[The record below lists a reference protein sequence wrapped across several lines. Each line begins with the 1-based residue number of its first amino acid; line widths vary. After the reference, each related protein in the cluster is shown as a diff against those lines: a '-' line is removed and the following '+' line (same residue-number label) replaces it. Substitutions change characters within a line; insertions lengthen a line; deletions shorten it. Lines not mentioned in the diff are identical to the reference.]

1 MIRVIVSDMDGTLL
15 NEQHLLNERTIRA
28 VKNAQKAGIRF
39 IVATG
44 RNFEQAIHAMGDS
57 GIICDYIVNS
67 GAEIRNSKHEVLQSG
82 SMNIQDCKAVY
93 NILKKYDLM
102 YLFVSEDTDY
112 CIGSTKDREQEL
124 IQHILTFE
132 NGMTEAEARETS
144 LFKSM
149 LSKTEMVTS
158 FEELVNSERPITKI
172 FAASD
177 NLGMLKEIENQLR
190 ENPNLAIASSFENNL
205 EITDIKAQKG
215 IALKTYIES
224 LGYTM
229 DEVMVFGD
237 SMNDYS
243 MLSMDFG
250 ATIAVEN
257 AMEQVKRAAK
267 YITKSN
273 VEDGVAYTIEELLKR
288 RTIN

>member
-1 MIRVIVSDMDGTLL
+1 MIRVIASDLDGTLL
-15 NEQHLLNERTIRA
+15 NEQHLLSERTIRA
-28 VKNAQKAGIRF
+28 VKKTQEAGIRF

-44 RNFEQAIHAMGDS
+44 RNFKQAIHAMGES
-57 GIICDYIVNS
+57 GILCDYIVNS
-67 GAEIRNSKHEVLQSG
+67 GAEIRNSKHEILQSG

-93 NILKKYDLM
+93 DILKKYDLM
-102 YLFVSEDTDY
+102 YLFVSENTDY

-132 NGMTEAEARETS
+132 QGMTEAEARETS

-149 LSKTEMVTS
+149 LSKTEVVSS
-158 FEELVNSERPITKI
+158 FEELVDSGKSITKI

-177 NLGMLKEIENQLR
+177 DLAMLKEIEMQLR
-190 ENPNLAIASSFENNL
+190 ENSNLAVASSFANNL
-205 EITDIKAQKG
+205 EVTDINAQKG
-215 IALKTYIES
+215 IVLKNYIES

-229 DEVMVFGD
+229 NEVMVFGD

-250 ATIAVEN
+250 ATV
-257 AMEQVKRAAK
+257 AMENGADEVKEVAK
-267 YITKSN
+267 YITKTN
-273 VEDGVAYTIEELLKR
+273 TEDGVAYVIEELLKR
-288 RTIN
+288 RF

>member
-1 MIRVIVSDMDGTLL
+1 
-15 NEQHLLNERTIRA
+15 
-28 VKNAQKAGIRF
+28 
-39 IVATG
+39 
-44 RNFEQAIHAMGDS
+44 
-57 GIICDYIVNS
+57 
-67 GAEIRNSKHEVLQSG
+67 
-82 SMNIQDCKAVY
+82 
-93 NILKKYDLM
+93 M

-288 RTIN
+288 RSIN

>member
-1 MIRVIVSDMDGTLL
+1 MDGTLL

>member
-1 MIRVIVSDMDGTLL
+1 MDGTLL

-288 RTIN
+288 RSIN

>member
-1 MIRVIVSDMDGTLL
+1 MIKVIASDMDGTLL
-15 NEQHLLNERTIRA
+15 NEQHLLNERTVHA
-28 VKNAQKAGIRF
+28 VKKAQEAGIRF

-57 GIICDYIVNS
+57 GIKCDFIVNS

-93 NILKKYDLM
+93 DILKRYHLM
-102 YLFVSEDTDY
+102 YLFVSENTDY

-132 NGMTEAEARETS
+132 QGITEAEARETS

-149 LSKTEMVTS
+149 LSKTEVVSS
-158 FEELVNSERPITKI
+158 FDELAESGKPITKI

-177 NLGMLKEIENQLR
+177 DLVILKDIEKQLR
-190 ENPNLAIASSFENNL
+190 ENPNLAVASSFENNL
-205 EITDIKAQKG
+205 EITDINAQKG
-215 IALKTYIES
+215 IVLKNYIES

-250 ATIAVEN
+250 VTV
-257 AMEQVKRAAK
+257 AMENGADKVKEVSK

-273 VEDGVAYTIEELLKR
+273 TEDGVAYVIEEMLKR
-288 RTIN
+288 RR

>member
-1 MIRVIVSDMDGTLL
+1 MIKVIASDMDGTLL
-15 NEQHLLNERTIRA
+15 NEQHLLNERTVHA
-28 VKNAQKAGIRF
+28 VKKAQEAGIRF

-44 RNFEQAIHAMGDS
+44 RNFEQTIHAMGDS
-57 GIICDYIVNS
+57 GIICDFIVNS
-67 GAEIRNSKHEVLQSG
+67 GAEIRNSKYEVLQSG
-82 SMNIQDCKAVY
+82 SMNMQDCKAVY
-93 NILKKYDLM
+93 NILKNYSLM
-102 YLFVSEDTDY
+102 YLFVSENTDY
-112 CIGSTKDREQEL
+112 CIGSTKDREDEL

-132 NGMTEAEARETS
+132 KGMTEAEARETS

-149 LSKTEMVTS
+149 LSKTEVVSS
-158 FEELVNSERPITKI
+158 FEELADSGKPITKI

-177 NLGMLKEIENQLR
+177 DLKMLKEIENQLL
-190 ENPNLAIASSFENNL
+190 ENPNLAVASSFLNNI
-205 EITDIKAQKG
+205 EVTDINVQKG
-215 IALKTYIES
+215 IVLKNYIES

-250 ATIAVEN
+250 ATIAMAN
-257 AMEQVKRAAK
+257 GADKVKEAAK

-273 VEDGVAYTIEELLKR
+273 TEDGVAYVIEELLKQR
-288 RTIN
+288 

>member
-1 MIRVIVSDMDGTLL
+1 MIRVIASDLDGTLL
-15 NEQHLLNERTIRA
+15 NEQHLLSERTIRA
-28 VKNAQKAGIRF
+28 VKKTQEAGIRF

-44 RNFEQAIHAMGDS
+44 RNFKQAIHAMGES
-57 GIICDYIVNS
+57 GILCDYIVNS
-67 GAEIRNSKHEVLQSG
+67 GAEIRNSKHEILQSG

-93 NILKKYDLM
+93 DILKKYDLM
-102 YLFVSEDTDY
+102 YLFVSENTDY

-132 NGMTEAEARETS
+132 QGMTEAEARETS

-149 LSKTEMVTS
+149 LSKTEVVSS
-158 FEELVNSERPITKI
+158 FEELVDSGKSITKI

-177 NLGMLKEIENQLR
+177 DLAMLKEIEMQLR
-190 ENPNLAIASSFENNL
+190 ENSNLAVASSFANNL
-205 EITDIKAQKG
+205 EVTDINAQKG
-215 IALKTYIES
+215 IVLKNYIES

-229 DEVMVFGD
+229 NEVMVFGD

-250 ATIAVEN
+250 ATV
-257 AMEQVKRAAK
+257 AMENGADEVKEVAK
-267 YITKSN
+267 YITKAN
-273 VEDGVAYTIEELLKR
+273 TEDGVAYVIEELLKR
-288 RTIN
+288 RF